1 MIMKELKWTSH
12 DLALS
17 EVEVA
22 KRLVIREP
30 RAATVKEYAQAMRG
44 GTVFPAIEVARIG
57 ARLVLVDGMHRLA
70 ASTQIE
76 RPTIAARVAKMTW
89 AQAGSYAAVANVGH
103 GRPLSS
109 QEAKGRALTLFLQ
122 DPANDRLS
130 LREVSRALGN
140 LVGPGTVKNY
150 RDRIRGPLRGSEL
163 VDREGSAVA
172 AMQAREERVAEQAAG
187 HLRSLETVFEKMTDT
202 DARYGLLKDLRATLG
217 RMEATGNAEPSE
229 YAKAAEELGI

>member
-1 MIMKELKWTSH
+1 MTSKELKWTRH
-12 DLALS
+12 DLVLA
-17 EVEVA
+17 EVKVA

-44 GTVFPAIEVARIG
+44 GAVFPAIEVARIG
-57 ARLVLVDGMHRLA
+57 ANLVLVDGAHRLA
-70 ASTQIE
+70 AATQIE
-76 RPTIAARVAKMTW
+76 SPTIAAMVAKMTW
-89 AQAGSYAAVANVGH
+89 AQAGSYAAIANVGH

-122 DPANDRLS
+122 DPANDGLS
-130 LREVSRALGN
+130 LREVSKALGG

-150 RDRIRGPLRGSEL
+150 RDHMKGHLRGSDL
-163 VDREGSAVA
+163 VDSEGNAAA
-172 AMQAREERVAEQAAG
+172 AMQAREERVAEQAAK

-202 DARYGLLKDLRATLG
+202 DARYGLLKDLRAALS
-217 RMEATGNAEPSE
+217 RMETAGNAEPSE